1 MICNP
6 RQVDQIKKNIC
17 WAWGMYEGEG
27 RCVQGFGGETRRKE
41 KHEGKRILGRSR
53 LRWEALKMDLKLRFD
68 SYISLTDESCSR
80 DSFTRYSKVRR
91 SRKLNRLRTNEIII
105 IAFLHLAT

>member
-1 MICNP
+1 
-6 RQVDQIKKNIC
+6 
-17 WAWGMYEGEG
+17 
-27 RCVQGFGGETRRKE
+27 
-41 KHEGKRILGRSR
+41 
-53 LRWEALKMDLKLRFD
+53 MDLKLRFD